1 MKLEYFNP
9 QIVLT
14 RVDKVEEKF
23 LKMKNVNNLTEY
35 EREGKLRELI
45 DKKIE
50 DVVVKLNVPRENV
63 HFIENYHEKRNEF

>member
-23 LKMKNVNNLTEY
+23 LKMKNVNNLTEN
-35 EREGKLRELI
+35 ERESKLRELI

-50 DVVVKLNVPRENV
+50 DIVLKLSVPRENV